1 MSSPTYRDSYVKC
14 QFEFWY
20 YLAGNVGDAIFM
32 PVLIHGSSDQ
42 GHTSYLDVFKPDSPK
57 MGAWHRSVTGIGR
70 QLGDFKM
77 GFVLTPTDTYDAGV
91 AIGIF
96 KNYTLYRIDEIY
108 FQNYFYFLLDDVAF
122 MQCAPD
128 YPEEKCPEGF
138 FHCLETKICIPN
150 AEICDLTDQC
160 GDNSDEQQGG
170 CAEAK
175 KDTFE
180 SDDNPFGL
188 FTQYAEQSDFKWER
202 GNGDRKIPGTYG
214 PPFDHTTFGPVGH
227 YLYIRVRHNS

>member
-1 MSSPTYRDSYVKC
+1 MLDLKIVYIQFTLNTSYSARSNSIWNIHFSFPLIAIILSQDPDNPNEDQDIASMSSPTYRDSYVKC

-96 KNYTLYRIDEIY
+96 KNYTLYRI
-108 FQNYFYFLLDDVAF
+108 
-122 MQCAPD
+122 
-128 YPEEKCPEGF
+128 
-138 FHCLETKICIPN
+138 
-150 AEICDLTDQC
+150 
-160 GDNSDEQQGG
+160 
-170 CAEAK
+170 K
-175 KDTFE
+175 KF
-180 SDDNPFGL
+180 
-188 FTQYAEQSDFKWER
+188 
-202 GNGDRKIPGTYG
+202 
-214 PPFDHTTFGPVGH
+214 
-227 YLYIRVRHNS
+227 